1 MIFYRKI
8 KIEFMTSN
16 NTTEAHAMKQKDI
29 NLLFHVKIVEK
40 LI

>member
-1 MIFYRKI
+1 
-8 KIEFMTSN
+8 MTFN
-16 NTTEAHAMKQKDI
+16 NTTESHAQQKDI